1 MQHMSDQGMPHNT
14 GMNDFPGRTD
24 SFSAKQEHPYIS
36 SKTEGQWQ
44 QDRDAP
50 KVSNPMMSHMYNEGF
65 IARLS
70 MVAAGEGTSSYRGG
84 GETGGK
90 FRKKPLRRP
99 QTTPYNR
106 PPTALGNPRDG
117 WLSKLVDPASKLI
130 SASAQM
136 FFSSVFRKRLL
147 PPPHPHQGQ
156 TKNQGT
162 RFRSEIDRL
171 TEVLHSRSV
180 DLPVGNENRKTEA
193 NLPKP
198 PSAFE
203 RKGEF
208 ANSPMLK
215 TGTENCRLHG
225 GLSTPIVSSR
235 VLEEDVASP
244 AELAKAYMGSRPSK
258 ATTPTLALR
267 SQAPREDATL
277 LNNIQF
283 SPKSSIMSLAPKSA
297 LRLGVTENGFITPR
311 SRGRSAIY
319 DMART
324 PYSRVYSTANQKGVK
339 SISDGFGE
347 PSSSS
352 QYAWEQDGYVG
363 SKQVAHKRR
372 SCLR

>member
-1 MQHMSDQGMPHNT
+1 MKDSLLGFPWWRQGKELPPTEVAEKRVASSGKSRYGDPRRH
-14 GMNDFPGRTD
+14 RT
-24 SFSAKQEHPYIS
+24 I
-36 SKTEGQWQ
+36 G
-44 QDRDAP
+44 
-50 KVSNPMMSHMYNEGF
+50 
-65 IARLS
+65 
-70 MVAAGEGTSSYRGG
+70 
-84 GETGGK
+84 
-90 FRKKPLRRP
+90 RRP
-99 QTTPYNR
+99 PSETLETVGSRNLSTQ
-106 PPTALGNPRDG
+106 PPNLFPLALKCSSP
-117 WLSKLVDPASKLI
+117 PC
-130 SASAQM
+130 SASA
-136 FFSSVFRKRLL
+136 SSLL
-147 PPPHPHQGQ
+147 P
-156 TKNQGT
+156 TLT
-162 RFRSEIDRL
+162 RAKPRIKGHAS
-171 TEVLHSRSV
+171 VLHSRSV

-363 SKQVAHKRR
+363 SKQVESEYTSVRR
-372 SCLR
+372 SSGSQF